1 MVEVMKIISTSF
13 KRSHAGTAA
22 LGAPNLQQ
30 ASTDLCLRQRLL
42 DTHRQVWVSLLW
54 CHCSFLLGPGAH
66 KLLFAPSKSLF
77 HQSYVSSGGSMVGLM
92 AYALPKSTAPRVPT
106 PA

>member
-13 KRSHAGTAA
+13 KRLHAGTAA
-22 LGAPNLQQ
+22 LRATNLQQ
-30 ASTDLCLRQRLL
+30 ASTDLCLCQRLL
-42 DTHRQVWVSLLW
+42 DTHKQVWVSLLW
-54 CHCSFLLGPGAH
+54 CLCSFLLGPGAH
-66 KLLFAPSKSLF
+66 KLLFVPSKSLF

-92 AYALPKSTAPRVPT
+92 AYAIPKSTAPRVPT